1 MVKSGEV
8 AATVLIAGKPTGSFA
23 RFKLEPGMTLLP
35 VPYTEVLEQDY
46 LPSKLTHADY
56 PALIPEG
63 GSVDT
68 IAIPSVLA
76 VFNWPRDSDRY
87 RRVAL
92 FVEAFFSKFEEF
104 RKPPRHA
111 KWKEANLNATLRGWK
126 RFPAAEEWLARHGAT
141 QVGNAPSIDPA
152 VVRAQAAKAA
162 PDNPAEQER
171 LFQQF
176 MDWAKKLRP

>member
-1 MVKSGEV
+1 MS
-8 AATVLIAGKPTGSFA
+8 
-23 RFKLEPGMTLLP
+23 LELEIWREACRHLDIQESLSRMLP
-35 VPYTEVLEQDY
+35 VLARH
-46 LPSKLTHADY
+46 LP
-56 PALIPEG
+56 
-63 GSVDT
+63 VDT

-162 PDNPAEQER
+162 PDNPAEQEYLRVAELDDPSNYGTGAQWR
-171 LFQQF
+171 LMLDYDF
-176 MDWAKKLRP
+176 